1 MEHRPLDELR
11 DHANIVELEARVAE
25 SPRALRRA
33 RLERFAKV
41 LAQHEG
47 VVTLF
52 SRIEYMPEQE
62 RQPLRV
68 DNSPLEIAYRDPLLR
83 AQGLASD
90 RLGDGIAFF
99 DLSQGEAHYLLC
111 DCHYTGLV
119 TGDMLAERSRWI
131 AGRMSFGEM
140 CTKLHARLR
149 QWFGRGECR
158 HTKSPQTMSK

>member
-11 DHANIVELEARVAE
+11 DRASVVELEACVAE

-33 RLERFAKV
+33 RLQRFAKV
-41 LAQHEG
+41 LAQHDG

-62 RQPLRV
+62 RLPLRV

-90 RLGDGIAFF
+90 RLGDGMAFF
-99 DLSQGEAHYLLC
+99 ELSPGEAHRLLC
-111 DCHYTGLV
+111 DCHYTGWV
-119 TGDMLAERSRWI
+119 TGEMVAERSRSI
-131 AGRMSFGEM
+131 ADLGER
-140 CTKLHARLR
+140 CTKLGARLR
-149 QWFGRGECR
+149 QWFGA
-158 HTKSPQTMSK
+158 

>member
-1 MEHRPLDELR
+1 MEHRPLDQLR
-11 DHANIVELEARVAE
+11 DRANVVELEARVAE

-33 RLERFAKV
+33 RLQRFATV
-41 LAQHEG
+41 LAQHDG

-62 RQPLRV
+62 RRPLRV

-99 DLSQGEAHYLLC
+99 DLSSGEAHRLLC
-111 DCHYTGLV
+111 DCHYAGWV
-119 TGDMLAERSRWI
+119 TGGMVAERSRSI
-131 AGRMSFGEM
+131 ADRVSFGEM
-140 CTKLHARLR
+140 CTKLGARLR
-149 QWFGRGECR
+149 QWFAA
-158 HTKSPQTMSK
+158 